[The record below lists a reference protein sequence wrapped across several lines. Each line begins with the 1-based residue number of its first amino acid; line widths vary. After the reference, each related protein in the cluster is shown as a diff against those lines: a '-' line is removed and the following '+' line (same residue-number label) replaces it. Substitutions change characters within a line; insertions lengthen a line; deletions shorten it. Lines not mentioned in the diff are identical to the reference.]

1 MTTAILHQQQM
12 LDRYFS
18 MIRRKARRAVPKGLA
33 KIPDLNSA
41 MFAYQADVTDYLL
54 RIGCGA
60 GFLDTGMGKALIG
73 LEWGRVIH
81 EHTHKPVLMLA
92 PLAVG
97 PQHAREAAR
106 FGIDAAYV
114 RDASKIKS
122 PIVITNYERM
132 HLFDPELFGG
142 LVCDECFPCDTIIN
156 VLSIDGKP
164 SEKYIKDIRIG
175 ENIINAFG
183 VDVVSDIHRREV
195 HYAVRITAGNKVV
208 TSSPNHPYFTQ
219 RGWVGA
225 VDLCPGDYI
234 METSEGMRLVQ
245 EGIHSGICASENDE
259 ILRAIL
265 LSEMAHVSEGEFGKD
280 PCARSSK
287 ETRTFQGSLVKDRCG
302 QEGDRENNQ
311 SETYAKPGNASEG
324 EPHVESNEA
333 QTFRAWG
340 ERSWFNDPSTNTEGC
355 TITELGYG
363 ISFITGPIASGIPD
377 ALQARLGFAGKENRH
392 RGGWS
397 IALQPEGGGCEKGRT
412 IGFVR
417 VDGIE
422 ILEQGHPELEKYR
435 NADGKLY
442 FYDIGATLHPSFSV
456 NGLLVHNSSI
466 VKSFGGKTSKALMAF
481 AERIPYVL
489 ALTAT
494 PSPNDHMEL
503 GQHSQLLR
511 VMNSNEMLARWFVAD
526 QSQMGRYRLKHHG
539 VEDFWAWVASWARM
553 AVHPSDLG
561 YSDVGFERPCH
572 QVTLHYVD
580 ADLTAGAAFDE
591 LFRHVDCSA
600 TSIHK
605 EKRRTAG
612 NRAMRIGELVA
623 AEPHEMWCIW
633 CDTDYEADELM
644 RAVPGAVE
652 VRGSMP
658 QDMKEERLLDFID
671 GKIRYLVTK
680 PDIAGFGLN
689 LQHVARCAFVGVSFS
704 YERFYQAIR
713 RFDRFGQTRKVQ
725 VHVTLAETESV
736 IWNTI
741 QRKARDHENMKA
753 AMTAAM
759 RREVASRETK
769 TAYKPRQVALM
780 PKWLA
785 A

>member
-33 KIPDLNSA
+33 KVPALNSA
-41 MFAYQADVTDYLL
+41 MFAYQTDVTDYLL

-132 HLFDPELFGG
+132 HLFEPELFGG
-142 LVCDECFPCDTIIN
+142 LVCDE
-156 VLSIDGKP
+156 
-164 SEKYIKDIRIG
+164 
-175 ENIINAFG
+175 
-183 VDVVSDIHRREV
+183 
-195 HYAVRITAGNKVV
+195 
-208 TSSPNHPYFTQ
+208 
-219 RGWVGA
+219 
-225 VDLCPGDYI
+225 
-234 METSEGMRLVQ
+234 
-245 EGIHSGICASENDE
+245 
-259 ILRAIL
+259 
-265 LSEMAHVSEGEFGKD
+265 
-280 PCARSSK
+280 
-287 ETRTFQGSLVKDRCG
+287 
-302 QEGDRENNQ
+302 
-311 SETYAKPGNASEG
+311 
-324 EPHVESNEA
+324 
-333 QTFRAWG
+333 
-340 ERSWFNDPSTNTEGC
+340 
-355 TITELGYG
+355 
-363 ISFITGPIASGIPD
+363 
-377 ALQARLGFAGKENRH
+377 
-392 RGGWS
+392 
-397 IALQPEGGGCEKGRT
+397 
-412 IGFVR
+412 
-417 VDGIE
+417 
-422 ILEQGHPELEKYR
+422 
-435 NADGKLY
+435 
-442 FYDIGATLHPSFSV
+442 
-456 NGLLVHNSSI
+456 SSI

-539 VEDFWAWVASWARM
+539 VEDFWEWVASWARM

-561 YSDVGFERPCH
+561 YSDVGFERPGH
-572 QVTLHYVD
+572 QVNLHYVD

-612 NRAMRIGELVA
+612 NRAVRIGELVA